1 MRIVQINEF
10 CGQGSTGRL
19 VQELN
24 EGLVNAGHESKIYF
38 ASGDSSYQYA
48 SKIGTRFDQLAH
60 AVLSRI
66 TGLQGYFSVRSTRKL
81 LNFLEKDKPDI
92 IHLHNLHGNYINL
105 KELLGYTAEKK
116 IPIVITL
123 HDCWFFT
130 GKCTHFINT
139 GCYKWKKECG
149 KCPQLHLDNVNP
161 TFFDQTRRCFLD
173 KQKWFGIQSK
183 LGIVGVSEWIT
194 NEAKDSILKTGL
206 IESIPNWID
215 INTFRMTDSSMNIDG
230 ISGKKIVLMV
240 ATAISEIKGYN
251 EMIYLSNHLPTDYKI
266 IIVGHNSNNLDI
278 PANVIHI
285 ESVDEKK
292 KMAELYTLADVCVN
306 TTKYE
311 SFGLVSI
318 ESMACGTPV
327 IVYNNTASAY
337 IVPQGCGVVIDED
350 KGYDIIVKAVFDI
363 CAGEKT
369 MPSYEIS
376 RTIHEM
382 YSQEKSIKRY
392 IEFYKKLIKDENKGV
407 NKYVSI

>member
-1 MRIVQINEF
+1 MLI
-10 CGQGSTGRL
+10 
-19 VQELN
+19 
-24 EGLVNAGHESKIYF
+24 
-38 ASGDSSYQYA
+38 
-48 SKIGTRFDQLAH
+48 QL
-60 AVLSRI
+60 
-66 TGLQGYFSVRSTRKL
+66 
-81 LNFLEKDKPDI
+81 
-92 IHLHNLHGNYINL
+92 
-105 KELLGYTAEKK
+105 
-116 IPIVITL
+116 
-123 HDCWFFT
+123 
-130 GKCTHFINT
+130 
-139 GCYKWKKECG
+139 
-149 KCPQLHLDNVNP
+149 
-161 TFFDQTRRCFLD
+161 FFDQTRRCFLD